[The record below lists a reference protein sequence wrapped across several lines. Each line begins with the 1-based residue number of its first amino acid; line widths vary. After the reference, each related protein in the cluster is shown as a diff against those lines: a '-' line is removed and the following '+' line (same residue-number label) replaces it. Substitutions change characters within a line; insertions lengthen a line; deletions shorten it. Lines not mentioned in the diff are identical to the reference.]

1 MLTSMGLS
9 SSARLPTPQGN
20 TRVTG
25 KEQFYTPPSIATS
38 VVEVVL
44 SAVPNATRR
53 PWLEPAGG
61 TGAFVD
67 AAMAAGV
74 VDLISVDIEPLHP
87 KVARGDFLTMRLDL
101 RGAITVSNPPFG
113 RNNSLSVPFF
123 NRSAAYSDFIAF
135 IVPRSWRKW
144 SVINRLDPY
153 FHRIA
158 DEDLSI
164 NYVDAEG
171 LDAYAR
177 NQLKTCVQVWERR
190 GARRPRVSVTDHG
203 VVARSN
209 PQDADVALT
218 IFGFAC
224 GTVRT
229 EFPRRKVTTEMYLTL
244 HHPRALEALQ
254 TVDYDRF
261 SRHVA
266 YTQALSIHEVNY
278 LINEYLFDDPGLR
291 ELSTA

>member
-1 MLTSMGLS
+1 MADVSGS
-9 SSARLPTPQGN
+9 RLPTPQGN

-25 KEQFYTPPSIATS
+25 KEQFYTPPSVASS
-38 VVEVVL
+38 VVDVVL
-44 SAVPNATRR
+44 SVVPDATRR

-74 VDLISVDIEPLHP
+74 LDVVSVDIEPLHP
-87 KVARGDFLTMRLDL
+87 HVARGDFLAMHLDL
-101 RGAITVSNPPFG
+101 RGAVTVSNPPFG

-123 NRSAAYSDFIAF
+123 NRSADYSDYIAF

-144 SVINRLDPY
+144 SVVNRLDPY
-153 FHRIA
+153 FHLIA

-164 NYVDAEG
+164 NYVDADG
-171 LDAYAR
+171 SDAYAR
-177 NQLKTCVQVWERR
+177 NQLQTCVQVWERR
-190 GARRPRVSVTDHG
+190 DVRRPKVSVADRG

-209 PQDADVALT
+209 PIDADVALT
-218 IFGFAC
+218 IFGFGC

-244 HHPRALEALQ
+244 HHPRALEALEA
-254 TVDYDRF
+254 VDYDRF

-278 LINEYLFDDPGLR
+278 LLNEYLFGDPGLVDM
-291 ELSTA
+291 STA

>member
-1 MLTSMGLS
+1 MGGRS
-9 SSARLPTPQGN
+9 GARLPTPHGN

-25 KEQFYTPPSIATS
+25 KEQFYTPAAIASSVVDLVLSVVPDATS
-38 VVEVVL
+38 
-44 SAVPNATRR
+44 R

-61 TGAFVD
+61 TGVFVD
-67 AAMAAGV
+67 AARAAGV
-74 VDLISVDIEPLHP
+74 LDVVSVDIEPLHP
-87 KVARGDFLTMRLDL
+87 QVALGDFLTMHLEV
-101 RGAITVSNPPFG
+101 RGAVTVSNPPFG

-123 NRSAAYSDFIAF
+123 NRSADYSDYIAF

-144 SVINRLDPY
+144 SVINRLDPH
-153 FHRIA
+153 FHLVA

-164 NYVDAEG
+164 NYVDADG
-171 LDAYAR
+171 SDAYAR
-177 NQLKTCVQVWERR
+177 NQLQTCVQVWERR
-190 GARRPRVSVTDHG
+190 DVRRPKVSVVDRG

-209 PQDADVALT
+209 PIDADVALT
-218 IFGFAC
+218 IFGFGC

-244 HHPRALEALQ
+244 HHPRALEALEA
-254 TVDYDRF
+254 VDYDRF

-278 LINEYLFDDPGLR
+278 LLNEYLFGDPGLVDM
-291 ELSTA
+291 STA